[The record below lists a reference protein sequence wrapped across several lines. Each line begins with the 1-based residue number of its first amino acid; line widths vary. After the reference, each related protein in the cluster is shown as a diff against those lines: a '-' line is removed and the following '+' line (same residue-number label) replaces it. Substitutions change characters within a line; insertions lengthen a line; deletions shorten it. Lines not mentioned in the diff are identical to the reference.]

1 MPINRWNV
9 ALKPGGHY
17 WINQATRVADG
28 TIKGYSIACT
38 YVKLEPADDY
48 SRAYGRSATLALG
61 HVSLKEARATL
72 ADPDE
77 AIIAPIDDVSDKQ
90 LFPSTDERAIKG

>member
-9 ALKPGGHY
+9 GLKPGGHY
-17 WINQATRVADG
+17 WINRASRLADG

-48 SRAYGRSATLALG
+48 SRAYGRSVILAPG
-61 HVSLKEARATL
+61 HVSLKEARVMVA
-72 ADPDE
+72 AGED
-77 AIIAPIDDVSDKQ
+77 INVPIDDVSGWQ
-90 LFPSTDERAIKG
+90 MFA